1 MQLSMCEAKHG
12 IFCKKN
18 WITNSSLSTTVDLW
32 IDLSRGIL
40 IIWNTWFLPFYIWF
54 LLFWL
59 AEHVYSIRFKN
70 VCQQVFKNILIFFK
84 NFLKAVLKWYFVCH
98 NPTWGVKR
106 IKNTTILNHCQQL
119 FLKNFIFFT
128 FFLFFCQIAMFSSLK
143 SINNVLNHCFC
154 IVLPFN
160 NIYLIFNS

>member
-1 MQLSMCEAKHG
+1 MYFYNMQLSMCEAKHG

-18 WITNSSLSTTVDLW
+18 WITNSSISTTVDLW

-70 VCQQVFKNILIFFK
+70 VCQQVFKNILIFFQK
-84 NFLKAVLKWYFVCH
+84 LFKSGFEMIFCLPQPYL
-98 NPTWGVKR
+98 G
-106 IKNTTILNHCQQL
+106 CQTH
-119 FLKNFIFFT
+119 KEYYIFKPLSTT
-128 FFLFFCQIAMFSSLK
+128 FFKKIYFFYIFSIFLSNCHVFLSLK
-143 SINNVLNHCFC
+143 YKYCLKSLLLYCSPIQ
-154 IVLPFN
+154 
-160 NIYLIFNS
+160 